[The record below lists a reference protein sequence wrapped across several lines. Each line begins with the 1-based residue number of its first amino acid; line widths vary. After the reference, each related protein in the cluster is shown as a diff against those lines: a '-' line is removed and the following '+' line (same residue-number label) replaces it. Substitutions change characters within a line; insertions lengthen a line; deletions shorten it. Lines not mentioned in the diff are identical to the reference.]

1 MIKGSKKEKKIKQQA
16 EEIIEVVTVESL
28 ESACQEEI
36 KEIDIVKIKDGKP
49 MTCSLM
55 IAEVFGRDH
64 KNVMAKIK
72 ENEQFFNGLNF
83 KLVEYN
89 DAKGEARPMYLLDR
103 DFASF
108 IIMGFTGK
116 KAIEWKLKYIKM
128 FNEMEKALLA
138 QSGKTTPK
146 NYKEALY
153 LLIEQEEE
161 RERILLE
168 NKTLQEDIG
177 CLSGEIL
184 SWTNRKE
191 LGHAVRV
198 LSSRVGKV
206 EGKIWN
212 ELYRELYYKHSIQLR
227 ARGNS
232 PYVQHIK
239 DNEWELVTKS
249 FSAICVNY
257 GENPSDVFGR

>member
-1 MIKGSKKEKKIKQQA
+1 MIKGSKKEKKIKQQT
-16 EEIIEVVTVESL
+16 EELIEVVTVEGVY
-28 ESACQEEI
+28 QEKI
-36 KEIDIVKIKDGKP
+36 KETDIVKIKDGKP

-55 IAEVFGRDH
+55 IAEVFG
-64 KNVMAKIK
+64 K
-72 ENEQFFNGLNF
+72 EHNDVLKKVRANIEFFNEGNF
-83 KLVEYN
+83 SLVEYN
-89 DAKGEARPMYLLDR
+89 DTKGETRPMYLLDR

-116 KAIEWKLKYIKM
+116 KVIEWKLKYIKM
-128 FNEMEKALLA
+128 FNEMEKALLE

-198 LSSRVGKV
+198 LSSRIGKV

-227 ARGNS
+227 ARGDS

-257 GENPSDVFGR
+257 GENPSEVFNR